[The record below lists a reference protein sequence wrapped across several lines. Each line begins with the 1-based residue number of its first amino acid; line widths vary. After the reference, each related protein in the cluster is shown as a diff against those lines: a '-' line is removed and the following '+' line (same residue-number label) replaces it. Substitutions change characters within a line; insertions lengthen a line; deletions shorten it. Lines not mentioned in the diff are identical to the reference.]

1 MAWGAAMA
9 ENWSDNETTVGQLR
23 AAWERFVD
31 DRDWRQFHWPK
42 NLAMAVAAES
52 GELLEPF
59 LWTSGEES
67 RAILD
72 QPQQREAI
80 EDEVADVAGAL
91 LAFCNA
97 SGIDLSRA
105 IGRKM
110 AKNALKYPVESFKGR
125 YRL

>member
-1 MAWGAAMA
+1 MA
-9 ENWSDNETTVGQLR
+9 ENWSDSETTVAELR

-31 DRDWRQFHWPK
+31 ERDWRQFHWPK

-59 LWTSGEES
+59 LWTSGQES
-67 RAILD
+67 LDILG
-72 QPQQREAI
+72 QPRKREAV

-97 SGIDLSRA
+97 AGIDLSRA
-105 IGRKM
+105 IARKM
-110 AKNALKYPVESFKGR
+110 AKNALKSPVELIKGR
-125 YRL
+125 HSLEREGS

>member
-1 MAWGAAMA
+1 MA
-9 ENWSDNETTVGQLR
+9 ENWSDAETTVGQLR

-31 DRDWRQFHWPK
+31 ERDWRQFHWPK

-59 LWTSGEES
+59 LWTSGQES
-67 RAILD
+67 LEILG
-72 QPQQREAI
+72 QPRRREAV

-97 SGIDLSRA
+97 AGIDLSRA
-105 IGRKM
+105 IARKL
-110 AKNALKYPVESFKGR
+110 AKNALKYPVEQIKGR
-125 YRL
+125 HSLEREEG

>member
-1 MAWGAAMA
+1 MA
-9 ENWSDNETTVGQLR
+9 ENWSDSETTVGELR

-31 DRDWRQFHWPK
+31 ERDWRQFHWPK

-59 LWTSGEES
+59 LWTSGQES
-67 RAILD
+67 LDILG
-72 QPQQREAI
+72 QPRKREAV

-97 SGIDLSRA
+97 AGIDLSRA
-105 IGRKM
+105 IARKM
-110 AKNALKYPVESFKGR
+110 AKNALKYPVELIKGR
-125 YRL
+125 HSLEREGS